1 MGNGFNPLMNLPY
14 YRHNRN
20 MKALLV
26 PTLTLL
32 LANHAFPQQI
42 ASVDLTQRLES
53 TQPTERQKVTPL
65 AEACAEPTGGVFDG
79 VVLPDDKRPRE
90 ISVEFTNLSSVNPQV
105 GSEVVADIRLRNID
119 KKPINI
125 PWSTDPSVI
134 EKGQSPDHLEWEQ
147 GGFEVRLKDHRNNG
161 FVLKSLD
168 MPLYGSKFSP
178 GSQLTIQPGEWV
190 SARMNFKIEDRYF
203 GTPEGES
210 RLSVEWEQASRT
222 WTRSKCGVTTGWFG
236 YNRGF
241 YKQERPSVTIQVTGS
256 GPAKTGRENK

>member
-1 MGNGFNPLMNLPY
+1 
-14 YRHNRN
+14 

-26 PTLTLL
+26 TILTLS
-32 LANHAFPQQI
+32 LANHAFSQQI
-42 ASVDLTQRLES
+42 ASVDLTQKLES

-65 AEACAEPTGGVFDG
+65 PQACAEPTGGVFDG
-79 VVLPDDKRPRE
+79 VVLPEDKRPRE
-90 ISVEFTNLSSVNPQV
+90 ISVEFTNLRDVNPQV
-105 GSEVVADIRLRNID
+105 GSDVVADIRLRNID
-119 KKPINI
+119 SKPINI